1 MKCNMKHLKTYNESI
16 SSYLKPR
23 KDDDIRDKIKNLSPN
38 KKLLNGSEY
47 GLLWLVEEALQEGA
61 DPSFDDQSA
70 FNIACDYGN
79 IEIVKLLLNDK
90 RIDPSDLTGFMWA
103 LESNHYNI
111 MELLLKDDRVDP
123 SINDNDAII
132 YSSNTR
138 NYKSVKIL
146 LNDKR
151 VLNKLNKS
159 QIKYYK
165 NKINTIQ

>member
-1 MKCNMKHLKTYNESI
+1 MKYVKTYNESI

-79 IEIVKLLLNDK
+79 IEIVKLLLKDE
-90 RIDPSDLTGFMWA
+90 RVDPSDLTGFMWA
-103 LESNHYNI
+103 LESNHFDI
-111 MELLLKDDRVDP
+111 MKLLLKDKRVNP
-123 SINDNDAII
+123 SINNNEAIKYANNI
-132 YSSNTR
+132 Q
-138 NYKSVKIL
+138 NYKALKIL
-146 LNDKR
+146 LDDDR
-151 VLNKLNKS
+151 VKNSLDEWHLN
-159 QIKYYK
+159 YYK
-165 NKINTIQ
+165 RKIQNTTI